1 MPVRRSNQIRAV
13 SAWLA
18 LAASNA
24 FALIDK
30 PWQEESGVGG
40 GATVFEILM
49 IPLFFY
55 GIFWFMTRFKNET
68 DGFFWLMGG
77 IFALLIAT
85 SISNCAG

>member
-1 MPVRRSNQIRAV
+1 MQRSRKIGAV

-24 FALIDK
+24 FALVDK

-40 GATVFEILM
+40 GTTIFELLV

-77 IFALLIAT
+77 IFALMIAT
-85 SISNCAG
+85 GISNCVG